1 MYNHTAKEEGA
12 IEKQKTHLKGEG
24 MRDKGGRDN
33 DCGYPQ
39 RARAGMGLSK
49 DSLEPVS

>member
-1 MYNHTAKEEGA
+1 MYNHTVKEEGA
-12 IEKQKTHLKGEG
+12 IEKQKTHSKGEG

-33 DCGYPQ
+33 ECGYTQ
-39 RARAGMGLSK
+39 RAMAGIVLSK